1 MIQVINVTDIQNG
14 KQALLCLRFVYLRL
28 SCISLFRSLLLNDE
42 YMLLIA
48 ADIDS

>member
-1 MIQVINVTDIQNG
+1 MIKVINVTNNQNC
-14 KQALLCLRFVYLRL
+14 KQALICLHFVYLHVSRL
-28 SCISLFRSLLLNDE
+28 SLFRFLILNDE